1 MAAKAK
7 ENRAQRDCLKTQMF
21 EIWDVAK
28 SSQEQPSLRAL
39 LKRRFARAQSIF
51 EKFEPLHSA
60 ILAHTTT
67 QSEPDFAAE
76 EQIRREFFEAFDK
89 IEAIYVNHFSEIDRP
104 ASTETNQSTSSSS
117 NLRLPKLSLR
127 NFNGNFSEWSSFIQF
142 FNNAVHSRAD
152 LALIE
157 KLQYLL
163 SCLSREPLNLV
174 KALTLSEENYPIA
187 YKALVDRYENKRGLS
202 YHYWNNIQALP
213 KLKLESLQGLRET
226 IDKFTEN
233 RSPLLALKL

>member
-1 MAAKAK
+1 MNQPTK
-7 ENRAQRDCLKTQMF
+7 
-21 EIWDVAK
+21 IWEVAK
-28 SSQEQPSLRAL
+28 SSQEQP
-39 LKRRFARAQSIF
+39 
-51 EKFEPLHSA
+51 LHSE
-60 ILAHTTT
+60 ILAHTAT

-89 IEAIYVNHFSEIDRP
+89 IEAIYVNQFPEIDRP

-152 LALIE
+152 LALIQ

-163 SCLSREPLNLV
+163 ILEPTN
-174 KALTLSEENYPIA
+174 
-187 YKALVDRYENKRGLS
+187 RYSNKT
-202 YHYWNNIQALP
+202 AP
-213 KLKLESLQGLRET
+213 
-226 IDKFTEN
+226 
-233 RSPLLALKL
+233 